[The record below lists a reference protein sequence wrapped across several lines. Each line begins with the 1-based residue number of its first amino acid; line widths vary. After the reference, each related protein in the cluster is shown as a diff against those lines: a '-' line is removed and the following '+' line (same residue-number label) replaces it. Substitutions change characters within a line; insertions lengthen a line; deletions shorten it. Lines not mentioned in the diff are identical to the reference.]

1 MQNDIDQTQELDLTQ
16 NVNSKSNVISKEL
29 LNITKSELQN
39 IEILKFITY
48 LPELLKPSIE
58 QSIYHKIEEVI
69 FELMKTPEKL
79 DDDSMINKLLNITSE
94 RVTLDRAALKSKS
107 EDTKKFISLLLK
119 EYEKSLIV
127 SNNSNE
133 KLEDIKNDL
142 TELNIS
148 EHSTRELKVLH
159 HKLSDIIYDL
169 QTNLSDSQKELVK
182 GREECSKLERDI
194 KKLQNDLEKLKIEK
208 DIDFLTGV
216 LNRRGYTSVIL
227 KVENRYVTF
236 NSNYA
241 IIFIDID
248 DFKEINDT
256 YGHDCGDVVLK
267 TFTTILKKMMRE
279 EDIICRYGGEEFV
292 TLINYTNENEVH
304 NYIKRVKE
312 IIDGH
317 KFVYTKDIKIKV
329 RFSAGI
335 SFRSN
340 YNSYEDA
347 IKYADILL
355 YKAKHEG
362 KNQIILDTAEVIR

>member
-1 MQNDIDQTQELDLTQ
+1 MQKDIDNINELDKSQ
-16 NVNSKSNVISKEL
+16 NSDSKSNVISSEL
-29 LNITKSELQN
+29 LNITKSQLQN

-79 DDDSMINKLLNITSE
+79 DDDSMINKLVNITNE
-94 RVTLDRAALKSKS
+94 RVDLDRAALKAKS
-107 EDTKKFISLLLK
+107 EDTKKFITLLIK

-127 SNNSNE
+127 SNNSTE
-133 KLEDIKNDL
+133 KLDDIKSDL
-142 TELNIS
+142 NSLEIS
-148 EHSTRELKVLH
+148 EHSNRELKLLQA
-159 HKLSDIIYDL
+159 KLSDIIFDL
-169 QTNLSDSQKELVK
+169 ETNLSESKNEINK
-182 GREECSKLERDI
+182 GRVECTKLEMDI
-194 KKLQNDLEKLKIEK
+194 KKLQSDLEKLKIEK

-248 DFKEINDT
+248 DFKDINDT
-256 YGHDCGDVVLK
+256 YGHDCGDIILK
-267 TFTTILKKMMRE
+267 TFSTVLKKMMRE
-279 EDIICRYGGEEFV
+279 EDVICRYGGEEFV
-292 TLINYTNENEVH
+292 TLINYNDEEEVY
-304 NYIKRVKE
+304 NYIKRVKV
-312 IIDGH
+312 IVDSH
-317 KFVYTKDIKIKV
+317 KFIYKNGIKIKV
-329 RFSAGI
+329 HFSAGI
-335 SFRSN
+335 SFRSK

-362 KNQIILDTAEVIR
+362 KNRIIMDNSKEIL

>member
-1 MQNDIDQTQELDLTQ
+1 MQKDIDNINELDKSQ
-16 NVNSKSNVISKEL
+16 NSDSKSNVISSEL
-29 LNITKSELQN
+29 LNITKSQLQN

-79 DDDSMINKLLNITSE
+79 DDDSMINKLVNITNE
-94 RVTLDRAALKSKS
+94 RVDLDRAALKAKS
-107 EDTKKFISLLLK
+107 EDTKKFITLLIK

-127 SNNSNE
+127 SNNSTE
-133 KLEDIKNDL
+133 KLDDIKSDL
-142 TELNIS
+142 NSLEIS
-148 EHSTRELKVLH
+148 EHSNRELKLLQA
-159 HKLSDIIYDL
+159 KLSDIIFDL
-169 QTNLSDSQKELVK
+169 ETNLSESKNELNK
-182 GREECSKLERDI
+182 GRVECTKLEMDI
-194 KKLQNDLEKLKIEK
+194 KKLQSDLEKLKIEK

-248 DFKEINDT
+248 DFKDINDT
-256 YGHDCGDVVLK
+256 YGHDCGDIILK
-267 TFTTILKKMMRE
+267 TFSTVLKKMMRE
-279 EDIICRYGGEEFV
+279 EDVICRYGGEEFV
-292 TLINYTNENEVH
+292 TLINYNDEEEVY
-304 NYIKRVKE
+304 NYIKRVKV
-312 IIDGH
+312 IVDSH
-317 KFVYTKDIKIKV
+317 KFIYKNGIKIKV
-329 RFSAGI
+329 HFSAGI
-335 SFRSN
+335 SFRSK

-362 KNQIILDTAEVIR
+362 KNRIIMDNSKEIL